1 MLGSAALE
9 SHLRFNVM
17 FNRITKRSIT
27 ALCAGLFLYFSPVVA
42 RDYSAGALLIAHP
55 WAPPTLGKQ
64 NIGVAYFTIR
74 NSGAEADRLLGVDL
88 PDGGQASLHNS
99 EMQDGVMRMR
109 PIDAAVI
116 PAGGDLSLQP
126 GGMHVM
132 LSDLPGPLIKGGR
145 LRLILRFEKAGP
157 VEAEAAIEPR
167 MAAPSAPSPHQ
178 GH

>member
-1 MLGSAALE
+1 MRMHPQKMAACIGGMWLAFTL
-9 SHLRFNVM
+9 H
-17 FNRITKRSIT
+17 
-27 ALCAGLFLYFSPVVA
+27 AGVLMA
-42 RDYSAGALLIAHP
+42 RDYSTGQLVIAHP

-64 NIGVAYFTIR
+64 RIGVVYFTLR
-74 NSGAEADRLLGVDL
+74 NQGPDTDRLLAVDL

-132 LSDLPGPLIKGGR
+132 LNGLPGPLIKGGR

-157 VEAEAAIEPR
+157 VEAVAAIEPR

>member
-1 MLGSAALE
+1 MRMHPQKMAACIGGMWLAFTL
-9 SHLRFNVM
+9 H
-17 FNRITKRSIT
+17 
-27 ALCAGLFLYFSPVVA
+27 AGVLMA
-42 RDYSAGALLIAHP
+42 RDYSTGQLVIAHP

-64 NIGVAYFTIR
+64 RIGVVYFTLR
-74 NSGAEADRLLGVDL
+74 NQGPDTDRLLAVDL

-116 PAGGDLSLQP
+116 PAGGELVLQP

-132 LSDLPGPLIKGGR
+132 LNGLPGPLIKGGR

>member
-1 MLGSAALE
+1 MRMHPQKMAACIGGMWLAFTL
-9 SHLRFNVM
+9 H
-17 FNRITKRSIT
+17 
-27 ALCAGLFLYFSPVVA
+27 AGVLMA
-42 RDYSAGALLIAHP
+42 RDYSTGQLVIAHP

-64 NIGVAYFTIR
+64 RIGVVYFTLR
-74 NSGAEADRLLGVDL
+74 NQGPDTDRLLAVDL

-132 LSDLPGPLIKGGR
+132 LNGLPGPLIKGGR

>member
-1 MLGSAALE
+1 MRMHPQKMAACIGGMWLAFTLHA
-9 SHLRFNVM
+9 SQVM
-17 FNRITKRSIT
+17 
-27 ALCAGLFLYFSPVVA
+27 AH
-42 RDYSAGALLIAHP
+42 DYSAGQLVIAHP

-64 NIGVAYFTIR
+64 RIGVVYFTLR
-74 NSGAEADRLLGVDL
+74 NQGPDVDRLLAIDL
-88 PDGGQASLHNS
+88 PDGGQAQMHDSQ
-99 EMQDGVMRMR
+99 MQDGVMRMR
-109 PIDAAVI
+109 PADAALI
-116 PAGGDLSLQP
+116 PAGGELALQP

-132 LSDLPGPLIKGGR
+132 LMDLPGPLIKGGR

>member
-1 MLGSAALE
+1 MHRHLQKFAVIGISAYLVAALNL
-9 SHLRFNVM
+9 SQVM
-17 FNRITKRSIT
+17 
-27 ALCAGLFLYFSPVVA
+27 AH
-42 RDYSAGALLIAHP
+42 DYSTGQLVIAHP

-64 NIGVAYFTIR
+64 RIGVVYFTLR
-74 NSGAEADRLLGVDL
+74 NQGPDMDRLLAIDL
-88 PDGGQASLHNS
+88 PDGGQAQMHDSQ
-99 EMQDGVMRMR
+99 MQDGVMRMR

-116 PAGGDLSLQP
+116 PAGGELALQP

-132 LSDLPGPLIKGGR
+132 LGDLPGPLIKGGR

-167 MAAPSAPSPHQ
+167 VAAPSAPSPHQ

>member
-1 MLGSAALE
+1 MRMHPQKMAACIGGMWLAFTL
-9 SHLRFNVM
+9 H
-17 FNRITKRSIT
+17 
-27 ALCAGLFLYFSPVVA
+27 AGVLMA
-42 RDYSAGALLIAHP
+42 HDYSTGQLVIAHP
-55 WAPPTLGKQ
+55 WAPPTLGRQ
-64 NIGVAYFTIR
+64 RIGVVYFTLR
-74 NSGAEADRLLGVDL
+74 NQGPDTDRLLAVDL

-116 PAGGDLSLQP
+116 PAGGELVLQP

-132 LSDLPGPLIKGGR
+132 LNGLPGPLIKGGR

>member
-1 MLGSAALE
+1 MRMHPQKMAACIGGMWLAFTL
-9 SHLRFNVM
+9 H
-17 FNRITKRSIT
+17 
-27 ALCAGLFLYFSPVVA
+27 AGVLMA
-42 RDYSAGALLIAHP
+42 HDYSTGQLVIAHP

-64 NIGVAYFTIR
+64 RIGVVYFTLR
-74 NSGAEADRLLGVDL
+74 NQGPDTDRLLAVDL

-132 LSDLPGPLIKGGR
+132 LNGLPGPLIKGGR